1 MKPEFKHKPFTLL
14 MRDKTT
20 GQYELF
26 VCIPVDSDEGID
38 FAPQQPASK
47 DNDNDRIKNMIL
59 FIDCQV
65 TDAQNGEAFVF
76 KRFTLPRKFSHPDE
90 TIEVRVRIRDEE
102 SEEKSYI
109 GFNRSIVFF
118 DDAMEMDKDD
128 EKSSGSAGNQK
139 NLAIGLP
146 YTFIGKPTDFFSR
159 LREEDP
165 KFNIHFLLPRSRTE
179 VLPQTV
185 VAGIG
190 SEDWIFDPGKENFME
205 LAMKESGG
213 GSSASGVKGLT
224 SRNPDTK
231 IKPQNKFTINI
242 REGLG
247 RVDKPETPPL
257 GSSGGG

>member
-14 MRDKTT
+14 MRNKTT

-47 DNDNDRIKNMIL
+47 HDDNDRMKNMIL
-59 FIDCQV
+59 FIDCQA

-102 SEEKSYI
+102 KNYI

-118 DDAMEMDKDD
+118 DDAMEMDKD
-128 EKSSGSAGNQK
+128 EKNSSGPAGNQK

-159 LREEDP
+159 HREEDP

-179 VLPQTV
+179 VLSQTV
-185 VAGIG
+185 AAGIG

-205 LAMKESGG
+205 LAI
-213 GSSASGVKGLT
+213 KGLT